1 MKSVNE
7 FLKDESYDMHITFD
21 RLCRVL
27 CALRGE
33 RYETGLEYGHAV
45 CRYPEH
51 ILNLANNIY
60 VDVFQP
66 AEDIDV

>member
-1 MKSVNE
+1 
-7 FLKDESYDMHITFD
+7 
-21 RLCRVL
+21 VL

>member
-1 MKSVNE
+1 MKSESN
-7 FLKDESYDMHITFD
+7 FLENDSYDLHITFD

-33 RYETGLEYGHAV
+33 KYETVLEHGDAV
-45 CRYPEH
+45 CCYPEH